1 MEGQSDLLSQGT
13 ADLEHVAQGGSAS
26 LIIRGPYGEGKTHL
40 LSAIENKAS
49 AKGFAV
55 STVVLSKETPF
66 NRINKVYE
74 AVAHAVEAPSLPRL
88 GFEDL
93 LLKLRPGEAA
103 MDDILSYAE
112 QHLHPKI

>member
-1 MEGQSDLLSQGT
+1 MEGQSDLLSRST
-13 ADLEHVAQGGSAS
+13 ADLEHVAQGGGAS
-26 LIIRGPYGEGKTHL
+26 LIIRGPYGGKTHL

-74 AVAHAVEAPSLPRL
+74 AVAHVVEAPSLPRL